1 MTNNTEWGM
10 RSMQDD
16 PDSDSWGGQ
25 NVFDVFTKVAGHRA
39 RRHGVQD
46 LVMAKPKHR
55 RERGFTLIEL
65 MIVISMILI
74 LVSISI
80 PAYNQ
85 SILRAKESV
94 LRQDLFQLRSLI
106 SQYTLD
112 KQKAPQSLDD
122 LVQAGYI
129 KQIPTDPMTGSNSTW
144 TVDQEDTVMSV
155 DQQDPGISDVHS
167 GAAQYSSDGTAYST
181 W

>member
-1 MTNNTEWGM
+1 MANLRN
-10 RSMQDD
+10 
-16 PDSDSWGGQ
+16 
-25 NVFDVFTKVAGHRA
+25 
-39 RRHGVQD
+39 RRD
-46 LVMAKPKHR
+46 
-55 RERGFTLIEL
+55 RGFTLIEL

-94 LRQDLFQLRSLI
+94 LRQDLFELRSLI

-122 LVQAGYI
+122 LVQASYI
-129 KQIPTDPMTGSNSTW
+129 KQIPMDPMTGSNSSW

-167 GAAQYSSDGTAYST
+167 GAGGTSSDGTAYSG

>member
-1 MTNNTEWGM
+1 MT
-10 RSMQDD
+10 
-16 PDSDSWGGQ
+16 
-25 NVFDVFTKVAGHRA
+25 KL
-39 RRHGVQD
+39 RHNRD
-46 LVMAKPKHR
+46 
-55 RERGFTLIEL
+55 RGFTLIEL

-94 LRQDLFQLRSLI
+94 LKQDLFQLRSLI

-129 KQIPTDPMTGSNSTW
+129 KQIPLDPMTGTNSSW
-144 TVDQEDTVMSV
+144 TVDQEDSLMSV

-167 GAAQYSSDGTAYST
+167 GATQTSSDGTAYST

>member
-1 MTNNTEWGM
+1 
-10 RSMQDD
+10 
-16 PDSDSWGGQ
+16 
-25 NVFDVFTKVAGHRA
+25 
-39 RRHGVQD
+39 
-46 LVMAKPKHR
+46 MAKLRNR
-55 RERGFTLIEL
+55 RDRGFTLIEL

-94 LRQDLFQLRSLI
+94 LRQDLFELRSLI

-112 KQKAPQSLDD
+112 KQKAPQGLDD
-122 LVQAGYI
+122 LVQGGYI
-129 KQIPTDPMTGSNSTW
+129 KQIPMDPMTGSNSSW

-167 GAAQYSSDGTAYST
+167 GAPGTSSDGTAYSS

>member
-1 MTNNTEWGM
+1 
-10 RSMQDD
+10 
-16 PDSDSWGGQ
+16 
-25 NVFDVFTKVAGHRA
+25 
-39 RRHGVQD
+39 
-46 LVMAKPKHR
+46 
-55 RERGFTLIEL
+55 

-85 SILRAKESV
+85 SLLRARESV
-94 LRQDLFQLRSLI
+94 LKQDLFQMRSLI

-129 KQIPTDPMTGSNSTW
+129 KQIPVDPMTGSNSTW
-144 TVDQEDTVMSV
+144 TVDQEDSLMSV

-167 GAAQYSSDGTAYST
+167 GASQVSSDGTAYSA

>member
-1 MTNNTEWGM
+1 MTL
-10 RSMQDD
+10 R
-16 PDSDSWGGQ
+16 
-25 NVFDVFTKVAGHRA
+25 
-39 RRHGVQD
+39 
-46 LVMAKPKHR
+46 KHR
-55 RERGFTLIEL
+55 RDRGFTLIEL

-94 LRQDLFQLRSLI
+94 LRQDLFELRSLI

-129 KQIPTDPMTGSNSTW
+129 KQIPIDPMTGSNSTW
-144 TVDQEDTVMSV
+144 TVDQEDSVMSV

-167 GAAQYSSDGTAYST
+167 GAADTSSDGTAYST